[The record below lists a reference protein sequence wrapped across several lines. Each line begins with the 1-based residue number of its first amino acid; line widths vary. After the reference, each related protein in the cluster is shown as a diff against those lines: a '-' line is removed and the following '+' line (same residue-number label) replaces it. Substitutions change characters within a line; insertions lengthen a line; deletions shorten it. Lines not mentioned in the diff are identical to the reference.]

1 MIKYFLSIFIS
12 LLFFNQTLA
21 KDISIKE
28 NIDLE
33 FICDLEKK
41 IIKINLFIINNLKS
55 DFNDTLLIGIFY
67 F

>member
-21 KDISIKE
+21 NDVSIKE

-33 FICDLEKK
+33 YVCDLEKE
-41 IIKINLFIINNLKS
+41 
-55 DFNDTLLIGIFY
+55 
-67 F
+67 